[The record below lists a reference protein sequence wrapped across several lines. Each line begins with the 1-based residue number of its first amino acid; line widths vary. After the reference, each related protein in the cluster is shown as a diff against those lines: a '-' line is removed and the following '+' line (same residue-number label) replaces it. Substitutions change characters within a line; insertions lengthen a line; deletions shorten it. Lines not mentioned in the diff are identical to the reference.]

1 MHPPT
6 TQLLYQY
13 LNYHL
18 LELRYAVFA
27 LIKAVVKHTWGL
39 TEILAF
45 PGMADYLL
53 NRRTEPT
60 KLGKEWKYSIIEAIV
75 QQPSAKDIA
84 GTEYYTLFLTYLK
97 QGIFFVAAENAVQVE
112 KEVGE

>member
-18 LELRYAVFA
+18 VELRYAVFA
-27 LIKAVVKHTWGL
+27 LIKAVVKHNWGL

-84 GTEYYTLFLTYLK
+84 GTVYYTKFLTYLK
-97 QGIFFVAAENAVQVE
+97 QGIFYVAAENAVQIQQ
-112 KEVGE
+112 EVGE

>member
-1 MHPPT
+1 MK
-6 TQLLYQY
+6 Y

-18 LELRYAVFA
+18 VELRYGVFA
-27 LIKAVVKHTWGL
+27 LIKAVVKHNWGL
-39 TEILAF
+39 TEVLAF

-53 NRRTEPT
+53 NRNTEPT

-84 GTEYYTLFLTYLK
+84 GTVYYTKFLTYLK
-97 QGIFFVAAENAVQVE
+97 QGIFFVAAENAVQIHQ
-112 KEVGE
+112 EVGE